1 MTTPPNNLPKK
12 QTPTHFTMKNPIT
25 TLLLALLVSATGL
38 TAVKGAD
45 GIKEIEKQI
54 KDNILKNTTV
64 KASLLKDKTL
74 SKCYAA
80 EFYNVEVSAPSD
92 YGTQK
97 SKTVYAKTPDGIT
110 NITQPGTDAPL
121 PELLKLVN
129 PAFKIKTEKD
139 ALILLSTLSK
149 IFPRLNIEEKPRVIK
164 KGNAWQLVT
173 GNFFKHYSGFEVE
186 TDASGKITQ
195 FSRALKLAE
204 ISVSD
209 K

>member
-1 MTTPPNNLPKK
+1 
-12 QTPTHFTMKNPIT
+12 MKNPIT
-25 TLLLALLVSATGL
+25 HLLLSLLVSATCL
-38 TAVKGAD
+38 TSVTGAD
-45 GIKEIEKQI
+45 DLKEIEKQI
-54 KDNILKNTTV
+54 KDDILKNTTV
-64 KASLLKDKTL
+64 KASLLENKTL

-80 EFYNVEVSAPSD
+80 EFYYVVVSAPSD

-97 SKTVYAKTPDGIT
+97 SKTVYGKTSDGMT
-110 NITQPGTDAPL
+110 KITQPGTDAPL

-139 ALILLSTLSK
+139 ALLLLSTISK
-149 IFPRLNIEEKPRVIK
+149 IFPRLSIEEKPRVMK

-173 GNFFKHYSGFEVE
+173 GTFFKNYSGFEVE

-204 ISVSD
+204 MSGSD